1 MTCCAE
7 EKRRGKSAAL
17 AVCRRSGNS
26 LFSQLTLVLE
36 SLILM
41 RLLTLLT
48 LLTASL
54 TTTQLIAVETN
65 TIHVA
70 LVFDDGPFPEHAPK
84 LLELFAKE
92 KIHVTFS
99 LVASNVQANA
109 HTAKTIVAG
118 GHEIANHSY
127 AHRHAK
133 DLDAA
138 ALESEIVG
146 AQKIIAELTGFK
158 PKWYWPPF
166 LEADDRVR
174 AMAAKAGIEVYSLK
188 QVVVSEDYNRSVGA
202 EEIKRKATTKVKDGS
217 VILFHEW
224 RDETYEQMPAILA
237 ELRRQGCV
245 FLTFSELAAHAR
257 STTLPKKSP

>member
-1 MTCCAE
+1 MKLFYLLVFFTISLAQVCT
-7 EKRRGKSAAL
+7 AAGDSN
-17 AVCRRSGNS
+17 VVR
-26 LFSQLTLVLE
+26 
-36 SLILM
+36 
-41 RLLTLLT
+41 
-48 LLTASL
+48 
-54 TTTQLIAVETN
+54 
-65 TIHVA
+65 VA

-109 HTAKTIVAG
+109 RTAKAIVTG

-133 DLDAA
+133 DLDND
-138 ALESEIVG
+138 ALEQEIVG
-146 AQKIIAELTGFK
+146 AQKVISETTGFK

-166 LEADDRVR
+166 LESDDRVR
-174 AMAAKAGIEVYSLK
+174 TMAAKAGIEVYSLK
-188 QVVVSEDYNRSVGA
+188 QVVVSQDYDRSVGA
-202 EEIKRKATTKVKDGS
+202 EEIKRKATTNAKDGS

-224 RDETYEQMPAILA
+224 RDETFEQMPAILA

-245 FLTFSELAAHAR
+245 FLTFTELATQVRAKDPTAR
-257 STTLPKKSP
+257 TP